1 MGDLSVR
8 HLDRSKSF
16 DTRSIDQIASPG
28 KGNHLGKGMADA
40 TIELPDTLECLEPL
54 MATVPLQLLAYYI
67 AVCKD
72 KDVDQPRNLAKSVTV
87 E

>member
-1 MGDLSVR
+1 
-8 HLDRSKSF
+8 
-16 DTRSIDQIASPG
+16 
-28 KGNHLGKGMADA
+28 MADA

>member
-28 KGNHLGKGMADA
+28 KRNHLGKGGRMHTFVMIFGDITGTEIHPRHQFIDNRGFSDTRMAG
-40 TIELPDTLECLEPL
+40 
-54 MATVPLQLLAYYI
+54 Q
-67 AVCKD
+67 K
-72 KDVDQPRNLAKSVTV
+72 RNLIF
-87 E
+87 